1 MDIQGSISNSY
12 YNYPFPLG
20 EGSGQKADLSPGLP
34 LGEATAFD
42 EDRKADS
49 GNISALSPSEE
60 QARSDSQAEKETDAS
75 KDSSAPSDS
84 DTNASGLTREEL
96 SLVNKL
102 EKIDSE
108 VRAHE
113 MAHIAAGGQYITSGA
128 TFSYTR
134 GPDGKNYATG
144 GEVGID
150 TSAEPGDP
158 QATLQK
164 MRQVRAAALAPAEP
178 SSQDMRVA
186 AKAAS
191 QAAKAISEIAQLQTQ
206 EFQES
211 KETVVSEYA
220 RQQASD
226 AYSQTSDMPEI
237 ADSPSFETVA

>member
-12 YNYPFPLG
+12 YNYAFPLG
-20 EGSGQKADLSPGLP
+20 EGSGQKAGLSPALP
-34 LGEATAFD
+34 LSEATAFD
-42 EDRKADS
+42 EDPKADT
-49 GNISALSPSEE
+49 GNVSAQSPSEE
-60 QARSDSQAEKETDAS
+60 QAPSDSQAEEEIDTSAE
-75 KDSSAPSDS
+75 SSPPSES
-84 DTNASGLTREEL
+84 DTNAAGLTQEEVR
-96 SLVNKL
+96 LVNKL

-108 VRAHE
+108 VKAHE

-191 QAAKAISEIAQLQTQ
+191 QAAKAISEIAQLQAQ
-206 EFQES
+206 DYQES
-211 KETVVSEYA
+211 KEAEVSQYA

-226 AYSQTSDMPEI
+226 AYSQTSDIPQT
-237 ADSPSFETVA
+237 ADSASFEIIA

>member
-12 YNYPFPLG
+12 YNYQFPLG
-20 EGSGQKADLSPGLP
+20 EGAGQEPGLAP
-34 LGEATAFD
+34 GLSLSEANVLD
-42 EDRKADS
+42 KAPKTDT
-49 GNISALSPSEE
+49 GNVSAQPQTEE
-60 QARSDSQAEKETDAS
+60 KTPSDSQTEDIDTSEEES
-75 KDSSAPSDS
+75 VSSDS
-84 DTNASGLTREEL
+84 GTDASGLTREERH
-96 SLVNKL
+96 LVNKL

-134 GPDGKNYATG
+134 GPDGKSYATG
-144 GEVGID
+144 GEVSID
-150 TSAEPGDP
+150 TSAEPRDP

-191 QAAKAISEIAQLQTQ
+191 QAAKAISEIARLQAQDYQT
-206 EFQES
+206 S
-211 KETVVSEYA
+211 NETVVSEYA

-226 AYSQTSDMPEI
+226 AYSQTSDMPET